1 MTRFARTPS
10 SRAVCE
16 SMEAARICRPIVVR
30 SSSSVSAVRH
40 TIATTIATIVI
51 LRMSTPEIV
60 TGWLRSPNELA
71 IFPSGPNQTSA
82 MLWSR
87 NATAKVATSMTA
99 GVRPRS
105 GRKTR

>member
-1 MTRFARTPS
+1 MSRNAKSGVTSGDCTVRITATTAASAPEMSTAAPMTRFARTPS

-60 TGWLRSPNELA
+60 TG
-71 IFPSGPNQTSA
+71 
-82 MLWSR
+82 
-87 NATAKVATSMTA
+87 
-99 GVRPRS
+99 
-105 GRKTR
+105 